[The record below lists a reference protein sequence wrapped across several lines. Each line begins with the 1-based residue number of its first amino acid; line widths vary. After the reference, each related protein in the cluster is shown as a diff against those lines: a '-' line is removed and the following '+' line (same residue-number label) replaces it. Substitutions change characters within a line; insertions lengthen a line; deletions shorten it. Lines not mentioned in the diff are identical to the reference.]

1 MPMPN
6 ASTPLTMFV
15 PAIRTFIGD
24 EDHWEHSHCKIN
36 EKIKVVLDFGK
47 VPGYKI
53 SADGSS
59 VEPSLTP
66 KTDQK
71 SYALL
76 VNHTALMF
84 RRSLTK
90 DQIFAIENEIYELE
104 NGTAFY
110 RLG

>member
-1 MPMPN
+1 MPN
-6 ASTPLTMFV
+6 TFTPLTMFV
-15 PAIRTFIGD
+15 PAIRAFIGD
-24 EDHWEHSHCKIN
+24 EDRWEHSHSKIN

-53 SADGSS
+53 NADGSS
-59 VEPSLTP
+59 VEPSLAP
-66 KTDQK
+66 GTDRK

-76 VNHTALMF
+76 VNHTVLMF

-104 NGTAFY
+104 NGSGFCIID
-110 RLG
+110 